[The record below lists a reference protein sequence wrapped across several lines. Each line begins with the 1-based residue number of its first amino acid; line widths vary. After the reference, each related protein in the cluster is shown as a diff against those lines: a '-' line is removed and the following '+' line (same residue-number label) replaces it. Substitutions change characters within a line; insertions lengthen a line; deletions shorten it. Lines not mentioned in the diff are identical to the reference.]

1 MSPLSSDSV
10 SRSTFRPVI
19 TAGLCTT
26 ACGTSCACWATKRL
40 SNCPKASAS
49 VCTNDCFRS
58 TKSLSGSTAPSP
70 LVRLLDPRSRIPMS
84 LSKLRAQRLFLS
96 LSLRMRITPP
106 DSMNGT
112 EHNLLVE
119 APNLAV
125 IQMQTPTQI
134 AVSQTPK
141 LGALAS
147 LRLHW
152 PEYLMEASLLGAFMV
167 SACVFGVLYG
177 FPQSPVRQAIS
188 SDFLRGL
195 LGGLS
200 MGLTAIAIFY
210 SPWGKQSGAHINP
223 SVTLTFLRL
232 GKIKFWDALFYIAS
246 QFVGAVLGVLL
257 VAQFLRQE
265 VSHPAVRYVVT
276 TPGPR
281 GPWVAFAAEFII
293 ATGMMSAVLYFSNH
307 HRLAKHTGLFASML
321 VATYITFEAPF
332 SGMSMNPARSFGSA
346 FPSGIWDHFWIYL
359 TAPLLGMLTAS
370 ELYLWRKGRQA
381 VKCCKLH
388 HDNNKRCIFCGAN
401 GGFAS

>member
-1 MSPLSSDSV
+1 
-10 SRSTFRPVI
+10 
-19 TAGLCTT
+19 
-26 ACGTSCACWATKRL
+26 
-40 SNCPKASAS
+40 
-49 VCTNDCFRS
+49 
-58 TKSLSGSTAPSP
+58 
-70 LVRLLDPRSRIPMS
+70 
-84 LSKLRAQRLFLS
+84 
-96 LSLRMRITPP
+96 
-106 DSMNGT
+106 
-112 EHNLLVE
+112 
-119 APNLAV
+119 
-125 IQMQTPTQI
+125 
-134 AVSQTPK
+134 
-141 LGALAS
+141 
-147 LRLHW
+147 
-152 PEYLMEASLLGAFMV
+152 
-167 SACVFGVLYG
+167 
-177 FPQSPVRQAIS
+177 
-188 SDFLRGL
+188 
-195 LGGLS
+195 

-223 SVTLTFLRL
+223 SVTLTFFRL
-232 GKIKFWDALFYIAS
+232 GKIKLWDALFYIAS
-246 QFVGAVLGVLL
+246 QFAGAALGVFL
-257 VAQFLRQE
+257 VAQFLKQE

-307 HRLAKHTGLFASML
+307 HRFSRYTGLFAGSL
-321 VATYITFEAPF
+321 VATYIILEAPF